1 MTGLKRSIDSAME
14 QLMLARQKPSD
25 AAVNTEITLAPQA
38 RAVS

>member
-1 MTGLKRSIDSAME
+1 MDWAIE
-14 QLMLARQKPSD
+14 QLMLARQNPSD